1 MGSGVHGSETG
12 WGVVAVASGKVSSVT
27 MASGVWV
34 VVSFLGSGGGG
45 GGDDNCREGEIGGL
59 AGCSCGG
66 TGAGSTLILHRRK
79 TQVSKIRE
87 RKLDRIAYMCREGAD
102 LVPYLLVEA
111 RARGVFFNVA
121 RI

>member
-34 VVSFLGSGGGG
+34 VVSFLGSGGGC

-59 AGCSCGG
+59 AGGSC
-66 TGAGSTLILHRRK
+66 GAGSTLILHRRQNK
-79 TQVSKIRE
+79 NQ
-87 RKLDRIAYMCREGAD
+87 
-102 LVPYLLVEA
+102 
-111 RARGVFFNVA
+111 
-121 RI
+121 